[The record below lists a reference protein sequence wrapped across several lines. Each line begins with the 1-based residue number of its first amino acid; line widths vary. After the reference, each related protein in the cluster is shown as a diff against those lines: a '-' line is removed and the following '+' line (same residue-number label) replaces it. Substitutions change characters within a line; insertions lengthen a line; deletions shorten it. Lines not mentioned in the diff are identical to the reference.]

1 MFYQYISGVT
11 SQFPSYIYVKYLVM
25 HIQVKDPAMDKFV
38 LFMALFL
45 ISFYFINM
53 HILPD
58 IINPQLKPPSLLDI
72 IT

>member
-1 MFYQYISGVT
+1 
-11 SQFPSYIYVKYLVM
+11 M

-38 LFMALFL
+38 LLMALFL

-58 IINPQLKPPSLLDI
+58 IINPQLKPPSYLISLLN
-72 IT
+72 